1 MAKLQLTR
9 PEVIYLKEALE
20 KAINSE
26 IGNQLEATRSIAQ
39 VAQNLKINVWNDI
52 LFNLNALLIK

>member
-9 PEVIYLKEALE
+9 PEVVYLKEALE